1 MEKVRWG
8 IMSTA
13 AIGAVKV
20 IPAMQNSTHCDIQA
34 VA

>member
-13 AIGAVKV
+13 DIGAIKV
-20 IPAMQNSTHCDIQA
+20 IDALVESA
-34 VA
+34 KSRSWV